1 MPHASPG
8 KGRGLAIGLSAAA
21 MAAVV
26 VLSNVLVQHPLQLT
40 IGRLN
45 LADLLTWGA
54 FSYPLAFLV
63 TDLTNRLLGP
73 AVARRVVYVGFAV
86 AVVLSIWFASPR
98 LAIASGT
105 AFLIG
110 QLLDVGVFNAL
121 RERSWWKAPA
131 FSSLIGSAADTI
143 VFFTLAFAA
152 SFVVLGSND
161 LFALEATP
169 LLVVYPIEAPRWV
182 SWALGDFLVKL
193 LMAVIALIPY
203 RIIVGWFVPVRPAA
217 A

>member
-1 MPHASPG
+1 MPWMTLP
-8 KGRGLAIGLSAAA
+8 
-21 MAAVV
+21 
-26 VLSNVLVQHPLQLT
+26 
-40 IGRLN
+40 
-45 LADLLTWGA
+45 
-54 FSYPLAFLV
+54 
-63 TDLTNRLLGP
+63 
-73 AVARRVVYVGFAV
+73 
-86 AVVLSIWFASPR
+86 SIWFASPR

-105 AFLIG
+105 AFLIS

-152 SFVVLGSND
+152 GFAVLGAND
-161 LFALEATP
+161 PFALEQAR
-169 LLVVYPIEAPRWV
+169 LFGVYAIEAPRWV
-182 SWALGDFLVKL
+182 SWALGDFSVKL
-193 LMAVIALIPY
+193 LMAVVALIPY